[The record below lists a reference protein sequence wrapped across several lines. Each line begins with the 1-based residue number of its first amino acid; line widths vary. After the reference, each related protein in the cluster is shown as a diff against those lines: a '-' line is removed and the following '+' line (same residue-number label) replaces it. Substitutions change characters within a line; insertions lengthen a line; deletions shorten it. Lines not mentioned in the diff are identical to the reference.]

1 MRRGRRTACESFG
14 VFVNCIWKSFA
25 GTNISSLLTT
35 VCLRNARG
43 RLLQL
48 SAFWMLI
55 YLHPVGVIYLFSA
68 CSQSPFT
75 QFPTY
80 GGTLPKN
87 GLSGASLRML
97 LLFQKDLC
105 PNCPVPGH
113 LAEVTVSQAGET
125 MQREREGAPDGKNG
139 RNYKKAMNKWRQKK
153 E

>member
-1 MRRGRRTACESFG
+1 MLF
-14 VFVNCIWKSFA
+14 IY
-25 GTNISSLLTT
+25 SLL
-35 VCLRNARG
+35 APK
-43 RLLQL
+43 
-48 SAFWMLI
+48 A
-55 YLHPVGVIYLFSA
+55 H
-68 CSQSPFT
+68 SP
-75 QFPTY
+75 FPTY